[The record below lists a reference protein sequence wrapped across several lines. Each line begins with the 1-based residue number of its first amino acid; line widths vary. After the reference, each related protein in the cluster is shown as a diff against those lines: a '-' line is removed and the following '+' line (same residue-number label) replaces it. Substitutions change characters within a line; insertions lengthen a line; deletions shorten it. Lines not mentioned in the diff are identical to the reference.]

1 MTGLESLCSSP
12 GAELPL
18 AAKSLQEGTA
28 HPSLTKQREQTGDD
42 PQLISI

>member
-12 GAELPL
+12 GAKLPL
-18 AAKSLQEGTA
+18 AANSLQEGA
-28 HPSLTKQREQTGDD
+28 PHLSFMKQREQTGDD